1 MLSFFSNLSSKT
13 TNDFSFIGT
22 DIHSHLI
29 PNIDDGCTNLENSL
43 MCIENLKAMGFNKI
57 VTTPHIMAGVY
68 PNTPEIINEGLKILR
83 IALQE
88 RNIAIE
94 IEAAAEYK
102 VDELFMEYLE
112 ADNLLTFGDNYVL
125 IELSFVA
132 PPVNLEEVIFTMRTK
147 GYKPILAH
155 PERYRYWNDKFHQL
169 EHLSALGCLLQL
181 NLMSLV
187 GQYGTPAKTVA
198 HKLLGKNMI
207 DFLGTD
213 LHRFEDIHTLQ
224 KLLKSKDEFKKISQ
238 LTPLNKS
245 IT

>member
-1 MLSFFSNLSSKT
+1 MFSFFSNLTSNP

-29 PNIDDGCTNLENSL
+29 PNIDDGCTNLDHSL
-43 MCIENLKAMGFNKI
+43 KCIENLKALGFNKI
-57 VTTPHIMAGVY
+57 VTTPHIMANVY
-68 PNTPEIINEGLKILR
+68 PNTPETINEGLKVLR
-83 IALQE
+83 TALQE
-88 RNIAIE
+88 KNIAIQ

-102 VDELFMEYLE
+102 VDELFAEYLE

-125 IELSFVA
+125 IELSFVG
-132 PPVNLEEVIFTMRTK
+132 PPLNLEEVIFTMRTK

-155 PERYRYWNDKFHQL
+155 PERYRYWNDKLHKI
-169 EHLSALGCLLQL
+169 EHLRAIGCLLQL

-187 GQYGTPAKTVA
+187 GQYGLPSKIAA
-198 HKLLGKNMI
+198 QKLLSNNQI

-213 LHRFEDIHTLQ
+213 LHRFEDINTLQ

-238 LTPLNKS
+238 LNLLNKS
-245 IT
+245 I